1 MRNDNLAGKQ
11 LILLGMGGF
20 GREVAAWAL
29 DQFDHAGDSERVI
42 WFCDDNV
49 RQNQG
54 PRVQYLGTIAE
65 LVPTENMLAVAA
77 FNEPQSKRA
86 ICSELSSKGLQ
97 WTNIIHPSAIIAR
110 TAKLGQGLIIC
121 PYSMIANCAQV
132 GDHVHLNA
140 HSSIGH
146 DAVVAD
152 HASISCYCDIT
163 GNVKLGDGVFMGSGA
178 RVLPGCS
185 VAAGSVIGAGAIV
198 HRSISKA
205 TTLFNFGT
213 KKIK

>member
-29 DQFDHAGDSERVI
+29 DQFNHAGDNERVI

-49 RQNQG
+49 QEDQAQ
-54 PRVQYLGTIAE
+54 RVRYLCALRE
-65 LVPTENMLAVAA
+65 LVPVDNMLAVITI
-77 FNEPQSKRA
+77 NKPQIKRK
-86 ICSELSSKGLQ
+86 ICPELSNKGLN
-97 WTNIIHPSAIIAR
+97 WTNIIHPSAIVLP
-110 TAKLGQGLIIC
+110 TASLGKGLVIC
-121 PYSMIANCAQV
+121 PYAMVTDSTKI
-132 GDHVHLNA
+132 GDHVHINA
-140 HSSIGH
+140 HSSVGH

-152 HASISCYCDIT
+152 YASISCYCDIT
-163 GNVKLGDGVFMGSGA
+163 GNVKIGEGVFMGSGA

-185 VAAGSVIGAGAIV
+185 VAADSVIGAGAIV